1 MKSAAIYARY
11 SSDKQSE
18 TSIDD
23 QIALCR
29 EFAARNAFE
38 IVSVYSDAAKSGS
51 SLFGR
56 SGLLSLLADAQNR
69 AFEAVLVE
77 NLDRISRDQEDI
89 AGVYKRLSFSGVEIT
104 QVHGGKADKM
114 QVGLR
119 GLLGSIYLQ
128 DLADKTH
135 RGLSGQV
142 AVGKSAGGKAYGYR
156 PIKGEPGELEIV
168 AEEAE
173 VVRRVYR
180 EFVSGKSPRAIAH
193 DLNRDKVLAPRGA
206 AWGQSALNGMKARG
220 NGMLRLSIY
229 AGVLVW
235 NKVHYVRDP
244 ETGRRVTRPNP
255 PSEWKRIEVPHLRI
269 IDQDL
274 WDAVQKRLDETGGKP
289 GRTNRPAKRRLL
301 SGLIKCAVCGSG
313 MAVNGTSKG
322 LLRVCC
328 SRYRESGSC
337 DHKRSYYLHMIER
350 GVVDIVRQLLEDPA
364 SLSAYIDSYVA
375 ERRRLVGDLTKRR
388 SRAEAELA
396 KAKSAHERALKNLI
410 YGHIT
415 TESWLAVRP
424 ELERNIALAEAEL
437 ARTEAPPKINLHP
450 AAVANYKSA
459 LDNLHDVMC
468 QDTEDANEAFSTS
481 LRDIVHAV
489 LVHPVAT
496 GAPIRLEVHG
506 KFAALIGESGAIS
519 LVAGAGFEPAA
530 FRL

>member
-1 MKSAAIYARY
+1 
-11 SSDKQSE
+11 
-18 TSIDD
+18 
-23 QIALCR
+23 
-29 EFAARNAFE
+29 
-38 IVSVYSDAAKSGS
+38 
-51 SLFGR
+51 
-56 SGLLSLLADAQNR
+56 
-69 AFEAVLVE
+69 
-77 NLDRISRDQEDI
+77 
-89 AGVYKRLSFSGVEIT
+89 
-104 QVHGGKADKM
+104 
-114 QVGLR
+114 
-119 GLLGSIYLQ
+119 
-128 DLADKTH
+128 
-135 RGLSGQV
+135 
-142 AVGKSAGGKAYGYR
+142 
-156 PIKGEPGELEIV
+156 
-168 AEEAE
+168 
-173 VVRRVYR
+173 
-180 EFVSGKSPRAIAH
+180 
-193 DLNRDKVLAPRGA
+193 
-206 AWGQSALNGMKARG
+206 
-220 NGMLRLSIY
+220 
-229 AGVLVW
+229 
-235 NKVHYVRDP
+235 
-244 ETGRRVTRPNP
+244 
-255 PSEWKRIEVPHLRI
+255 
-269 IDQDL
+269 
-274 WDAVQKRLDETGGKP
+274 
-289 GRTNRPAKRRLL
+289 
-301 SGLIKCAVCGSG
+301 

-375 ERRRLVGDLTKRR
+375 ERRRLIGDLTKRR

-468 QDTEDANEAFSTS
+468 QDTEDANGAFSTS

-506 KFAALIGESGAIS
+506 KFAALMGESGAIT
-519 LVAGAGFEPAA
+519 LVAGARLGQFTYENGQRRTNPAPLGCWGFLPGTQVLQRSAQYVI
-530 FRL
+530 